1 MDQLNQRPDQHTVAR
16 LGELVEDLPFAE
28 RIPRRSG
35 DVAFDEAWEIRAFSI
50 ATALH
55 TEGRFEWPE
64 FQSRLISSIER
75 WESENSST
83 NGRDWS
89 YYERW
94 MLALEEVVESRGMVT
109 PDEID
114 RRTKQ
119 ILETPANA
127 NHQHAVR
134 EPITVSP
141 AASTAH
147 LGERWPID
155 RTPSA
160 HS

>member
-1 MDQLNQRPDQHTVAR
+1 MDQLNQQPDQDTVDR

-55 TEGRFEWPE
+55 TQGRFAWSE

-75 WESENSST
+75 WESEHST
-83 NGRDWS
+83 TVNANTGDADWS

-94 MLALEEVVESRGMVT
+94 MLALEEIVESKGMVT
-109 PDEID
+109 PEEID
-114 RRTKQ
+114 RRTQQ
-119 ILETPANA
+119 ILATPANA

-141 AASTAH
+141 ATPIPH
-147 LGERWPID
+147 VGER
-155 RTPSA
+155 
-160 HS
+160 